1 MNNGL
6 HLEKTMANQSTTGFG
21 LRPLRNVHQ
30 GAHNAGLGEW
40 KIAASSTAIDHH
52 DLVLLASTGYVVVGT
67 AGAGVLNALGSIN
80 GTFYTDPTTSKPT
93 WSNWAPSNAATDMIA
108 LVNDNPQTMFEMR
121 TTLTSLT
128 QANVGNTAPIV
139 DSAGSG
145 APNYISGFTIGA
157 VTTTVVNQVKLLGI
171 SRDLNNQ
178 DVSVSGSVWRVMM
191 CNHILGSNSI
201 GI

>member
-1 MNNGL
+1 
-6 HLEKTMANQSTTGFG
+6 MANQSTTGFG

-30 GAHNAGLGEW
+30 GDHNAGLGEW

-52 DLVLLASTGYVVVGT
+52 DLVLLAASGYVTVAT
-67 AGAGVLNALGSIN
+67 AGASIINALGSLN
-80 GTFYTDPTTSKPT
+80 GTFYTDPSTSKPT

-121 TTLTSLT
+121 TTITSLT
-128 QANVGNTAPIV
+128 QADAGATAPIV

-157 VTTTVVNQVKLLGI
+157 VTTALNQVKLLGI
-171 SRDLNNQ
+171 SRDTLNQ
-178 DVSVSGSVWRVMM
+178 DVSVSGSVWRVMI
-191 CNHILGSNSI
+191 CSHILGSNI
-201 GI
+201 AGI

>member
-1 MNNGL
+1 
-6 HLEKTMANQSTTGFG
+6 MANQSTTGFG

-30 GAHNAGLGEW
+30 GDHNAGLGEW

-52 DLVLLASTGYVVVGT
+52 DLVLLAASGYVTVAT
-67 AGAGVLNALGSIN
+67 AGAGVINALGSIN
-80 GTFYTDPTTSKPT
+80 GSFYTDPTTSKPT

-108 LVNDNPQTMFEMR
+108 LVNDNTQTMFEMR

-128 QANVGNTAPIV
+128 QADAGATAPIV

-145 APNYISGFTIGA
+145 APNYISGFTFGT
-157 VTTTVVNQVKLLGI
+157 VTSTVVNQVKLLGI
-171 SRDLNNQ
+171 SRDTLNQ
-178 DVSVSGSVWRVMM
+178 DVSVSGSVWRVMI
-191 CNHILGSNSI
+191 CSHILGSNSI

>member
-40 KIAASSTAIDHH
+40 KIAASSTAIDHQ

-67 AGAGVLNALGSIN
+67 AGKTVVNALGSLN

-128 QANVGNTAPIV
+128 QANTGNTAPIV
-139 DSAGSG
+139 DTAGSG

-157 VTTTVVNQVKLLGI
+157 VTTALSQLKLLGI
-171 SRDLNNQ
+171 SRDTLNQ
-178 DVSVSGSVWRVMM
+178 DVSVSGSVWRVMI
-191 CNHILGSNSI
+191 CSHILGSNI
-201 GI
+201 AGI

>member
-1 MNNGL
+1 
-6 HLEKTMANQSTTGFG
+6 MANQSTTGFG

-30 GAHNAGLGEW
+30 GDHNAGLGEW

-52 DLVLLASTGYVVVGT
+52 DLVLLAASGYVTVAT
-67 AGAGVLNALGSIN
+67 AGASIINALGSLN
-80 GTFYTDPTTSKPT
+80 GTFYTDPSTSKPT

-108 LVNDNPQTMFEMR
+108 LVNDNTQTMFEMR

-128 QANVGNTAPIV
+128 QADAGATAPIV

-145 APNYISGFTIGA
+145 APNYISGFTFGT
-157 VTTTVVNQVKLLGI
+157 VTSTVVNQVKLLGI
-171 SRDLNNQ
+171 SRDTLNQ
-178 DVSVSGSVWRVMM
+178 DVSVSGSVWRVMI
-191 CNHILGSNSI
+191 CSHILGSNSI

>member
-30 GAHNAGLGEW
+30 GDHNAGLGEW

-52 DLVLLASTGYVVVGT
+52 DLVLLAASGYVTVAT
-67 AGAGVLNALGSIN
+67 AGAGVINALGSLN

-93 WSNWAPSNAATDMIA
+93 WSNWAPSNTATDMIA
-108 LVNDNPQTMFEMR
+108 LVNDNPYTMFEMR
-121 TTLTSLT
+121 TTLTSTT
-128 QANVGNTAPIV
+128 QADAGGTAPIV

-145 APNYISGFTIGA
+145 APNYISGFTFGTVTGA
-157 VTTTVVNQVKLLGI
+157 IVNQVKLLGI
-171 SRDLNNQ
+171 SRDTLNQ
-178 DVSVSGSVWRVMM
+178 DTSVSGSVWRVMI
-191 CNHILGSNSI
+191 CSHILAPNAV

>member
-1 MNNGL
+1 
-6 HLEKTMANQSTTGFG
+6 MANQSTTGFG

-30 GAHNAGLGEW
+30 GDHNAGLGEW

-52 DLVLLASTGYVVVGT
+52 DLVLLASTGYVTVAT
-67 AGAGVLNALGSIN
+67 AGIGVLNALGSLN
-80 GTFYTDPTTSKPT
+80 GSFYTDPTTSKPT

-121 TTLTSLT
+121 TTITSLT
-128 QANVGNTAPIV
+128 QADAGATAPIV

-157 VTTTVVNQVKLLGI
+157 VTTALNQVKLLGI
-171 SRDLNNQ
+171 SRDTLNQ
-178 DVSVSGSVWRVMM
+178 DVSVSGSVWRVMI
-191 CNHILGSNSI
+191 CSHILGSNI
-201 GI
+201 AGV

>member
-1 MNNGL
+1 
-6 HLEKTMANQSTTGFG
+6 MANQSTTGFG

-30 GAHNAGLGEW
+30 GAHNGGLGEW

-52 DLVLLASTGYVVVGT
+52 DLVLLAATGYVTVAT
-67 AGAGVLNALGSIN
+67 AGIAVVNALGSLN

-121 TTLTSLT
+121 TNLTSLT
-128 QANVGNTAPIV
+128 QADAGRTAPIV
-139 DSAGSG
+139 DNAGSG

-157 VTTTVVNQVKLLGI
+157 VTTAINQVKLLGI
-171 SRDLNNQ
+171 SRDTQNQ
-178 DVSVSGSVWRVMM
+178 DVSVSGSVWRVMI
-191 CNHILGSNSI
+191 CSHILGSNI
-201 GI
+201 AGI